1 VEIRTRPPDGKRSRW
16 QKHRGVGK
24 AAGSDKLPGERRC
37 NFLVGC
43 SQPTLN
49 QRRFSMVPA
58 GAAAFAEK
66 RALCARAHFP
76 DISNE
81 ESN

>member
-1 VEIRTRPPDGKRSRW
+1 MIVHEWKYGQGRRMANEAAGKID
-16 QKHRGVGK
+16 QGVGK

-49 QRRFSMVPA
+49 QRCFSMVPA
-58 GAAAFAEK
+58 GAGSSIRGKA
-66 RALCARAHFP
+66 
-76 DISNE
+76 
-81 ESN
+81 